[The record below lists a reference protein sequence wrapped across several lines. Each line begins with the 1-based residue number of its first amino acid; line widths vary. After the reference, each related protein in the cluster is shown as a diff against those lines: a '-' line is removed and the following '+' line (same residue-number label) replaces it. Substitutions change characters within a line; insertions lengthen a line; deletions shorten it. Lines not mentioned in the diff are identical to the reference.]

1 MLKFN
6 RDKGNCTGCA
16 ACYSACPVH
25 CITMN
30 ADDEGFLYPDASEA
44 CIDCGLCEKV
54 CPAVSHKGA
63 DASKRQEEGA
73 GVSTR
78 QEQTADAPMHQK
90 AFAAVA
96 KDAGIWR
103 RSASGGAFSEI
114 CRHWAD
120 ADTLI
125 VGAAWDG
132 LRVHH
137 VGVKGFGGIAPLCK
151 SKYVSSAIEDTFVE
165 IREALKAGRRAVFC
179 GCPCQVA
186 GLKAFLRKDYENLL
200 TIDLICHGAGSPSV
214 FEACMKRISDFF
226 GEEVKTYQF
235 RAKRKY
241 FQVDYLSR
249 VETKRGT
256 HYVVKDPYIQLF
268 LSQNALR
275 PSCGKNCKYRD
286 PHRPGDITIADFKGL
301 TDIFPDLTFQKK
313 NWSTIVCN
321 TQKGERAVSR
331 LETTMEMRPCK
342 LSDVIKH
349 NPLFARQTF
358 FSQERD
364 AFFQDFKADK
374 DRAIAKWTVPPT
386 VFKPS
391 LKKTVLNHLPTTLLQ
406 FASKMLH
413 LMR

>member
-30 ADDEGFLYPDASEA
+30 ADEEGFLYPDASDA
-44 CIDCGLCEKV
+44 CIDCGLCERV
-54 CPAVSHKGA
+54 CPAVSPKDA
-63 DASKRQEEGA
+63 DAVNRHAEDPGA
-73 GVSTR
+73 
-78 QEQTADAPMHQK
+78 AMHQK

-120 ADTLI
+120 AETLI

-137 VGVKGFGGIAPLCK
+137 VGVTGFEGIAPLCK
-151 SKYVSSAIEDTFVE
+151 SKYVGSAVEDTFIE
-165 IREALKAGRRAVFC
+165 IREALKAGRKAIFC

-186 GLKAFLRKDYENLL
+186 GLRAFLRKEYENLL

-214 FEACMKRISDFF
+214 FETCMKSLSDFF
-226 GEEVKTYQF
+226 GAKVTAYQF

-241 FQVDYLSR
+241 HEVDYLSR
-249 VETKRGT
+249 VETEGGT

-286 PHRPGDITIADFKGL
+286 PHRPGDLTIADFKGL
-301 TDIFPDLTFQKK
+301 TAVFPDLTFQKK

-321 TQKGERAVSR
+321 TQKGERAISE

-342 LSDVIKH
+342 LNDVIKH
-349 NPLFARQTF
+349 NPLFAHQTF
-358 FSQERD
+358 FSQDRE
-364 AFFQDFKADK
+364 AFFRDFKADRK
-374 DRAIAKWTVPPT
+374 QAIAKWTVPPT

-391 LKKTVLNHLPTTLLQ
+391 LKKTILGHLPTSLLQ
-406 FASKMLH
+406 LASRMYH
-413 LMR
+413 LIK